1 MCTTLFLLSTLAM
14 LCRRRFAN
22 RVEPE
27 PTGADGAVT
36 GSSSDVALQSSG
48 RYSFPQYLMNG

>member
-14 LCRRRFAN
+14 LWRRQFAN

-27 PTGADGAVT
+27 PSGVDGAVIM
-36 GSSSDVALQSSG
+36 GSNCSNSDKDLQPSG
-48 RYSFPQYLMNG
+48 RKSL

>member
-48 RYSFPQYLMNG
+48 REKEPLK